1 MSKRV
6 KNLGLAM
13 MVKNEHLRISVTF
26 DSVKD
31 YVSTMYIFDTGSTDG
46 TQEIMKKYCEQYDIT
61 LHLKEG
67 NFVNFQESRNV
78 LLDLVDEHSTQ
89 DDYVILLDCNDE
101 MQNMDNLVTFIT
113 EYKGPCSGF
122 YLTQRWWT
130 GHSLDSYY
138 NVRMIRPHFGWRYKN
153 PVHEYIMTP
162 LIEVDKKP
170 HHEVVYNKVENVF
183 VFQDRTKDD
192 DKSYKRFTRDKELL
206 YAEHLK
212 NPTES
217 RTLFYLA
224 QTCGCLG
231 QHDEAY
237 KYYLKRIKAGGFYE
251 EIYHSYFRLG
261 DAAESLGHNWE
272 ESFMWYMKA
281 YQHSQ
286 RAEPLYKIAKHYQE
300 YNMHGEKKPEWHTCF
315 MYASMACQ
323 LTYPTEQILFIDKN
337 IYSYARWHVLG
348 ISAYYAG
355 KYTEGKEACL
365 KAIEAKNQDIDKF
378 NLKHYIMKEAEML
391 IKGNAEKTSN
401 CLIANTMFDK
411 EIRAKDELEH
421 NHNRTEPIREALNKA
436 RTEIENKGL
445 KMTDEQYRTLKE
457 FNFNAKPAVFNNVQ
471 PPQAQQSSAAAPQY
485 GYYPPPYGYYPPN
498 MYPQYGQIPPP
509 VPQQPRTRKDK
520 RAQLKEKIIKKAN
533 DNKEIRMIHS
543 RLE

>member
-1 MSKRV
+1 MSSRV

-13 MVKNEHLRISVTF
+13 MVKNEHLRITVTF

-31 YVSTMYIFDTGSTDG
+31 YISTMYIFDTGSTDG
-46 TQEIMKKYCEQYDIT
+46 TQEIIKKYCEKYDIT
-61 LHLKEG
+61 LHFKEG
-67 NFVNFQESRNV
+67 AFVNFQESRNV
-78 LLDLVDEHSTQ
+78 LLDFVDENSTA

-101 MQNMDNLVTFIT
+101 MQNMDNLVKFVND
-113 EYKGPCSGF
+113 YKGPCSGF

-138 NVRMIRPHFGWRYKN
+138 NVRMIRPHFNWRYKN

-206 YAEHLK
+206 YSEHMK
-212 NPTES
+212 TPEES

-261 DAAESLGHNWE
+261 DAAELLGHSWD

-300 YNMHGEKKPEWHTCF
+300 YNMNGEKKPEWQTCYMF
-315 MYASMACQ
+315 AYMACQ

-337 IYSYARWHVLG
+337 IYSYERWHILG

-355 KYTEGKEACL
+355 KFTEGKEACL
-365 KAIEAKNQDIDKF
+365 KAIAAKNNDIDKF
-378 NLKHYIMKEAEML
+378 NLKHYIMKEAEM
-391 IKGNAEKTSN
+391 IVKGNTEKNSN
-401 CLIANTMFDK
+401 CIMAVTIFNK
-411 EIRAKDELEH
+411 EIRSKD
-421 NHNRTEPIREALNKA
+421 
-436 RTEIENKGL
+436 EIENNHDRVKPINEALTKARSDLEERGL
-445 KMTDEQYRTLKE
+445 KMNDEQYKTLKDV
-457 FNFNAKPAVFNNVQ
+457 NLNNVLPSSDNTTTNQ
-471 PPQAQQSSAAAPQY
+471 TTPSVSQVPPNNQIPPY
-485 GYYPPPYGYYPPN
+485 GPPYGYYPP
-498 MYPQYGQIPPP
+498 PPP
-509 VPQQPRTRKDK
+509 PQPKNRRDR
-520 RAQLKEKIIKKAN
+520 RAQLREKIAKRAN
-533 DNKEIRMIHS
+533 ENKEIRMS
-543 RLE
+543 YSKLE